1 VDSSHGGQYLFD
13 GVITD
18 KHIEV
23 SELLFHLEDLTD
35 EIFVFVIESVQKFA
49 ELKMPF
55 IDKLPECF
63 IFF

>member
-13 GVITD
+13 AVIAD

-55 IDKLPECF
+55 VDY
-63 IFF
+63 

>member
-13 GVITD
+13 GVIAE
-18 KHIEV
+18 KHIEF

-49 ELKMPF
+49 ELKMSF
-55 IDKLPECF
+55 VDK
-63 IFF
+63 